1 MCNRDIRI
9 IVEIIILELFS
20 MAKKS
25 VIARNEKRKKLI
37 AQYAEKRAQLKAEG
51 NVEALQKLPRN
62 SSPTRYKNRCNI
74 TGRSKGYLRDFG
86 LSRIKM
92 RELANEGK
100 IPGVRK
106 SSW

>member
-1 MCNRDIRI
+1 
-9 IVEIIILELFS
+9 

-25 VIARNEKRKKLI
+25 VLARNEKRAKLI
-37 AQYAEKRAQLKAEG
+37 EKYAAKRAQLKAEG
-51 NVEALQKLPRN
+51 SWEELQKLPKN
-62 SSPTRYKNRCNI
+62 SSPVRYKNRCGI

-86 LSRIKM
+86 LSRIKF

-100 IPGVRK
+100 VPGVRK

>member
-1 MCNRDIRI
+1 
-9 IVEIIILELFS
+9 

-25 VIARNEKRKKLI
+25 VLARNEKRKKLV
-37 AQYAEKRAQLKAEG
+37 AKYADKRAELKAAGDSEG
-51 NVEALQKLPRN
+51 LQKLPKN
-62 SSPTRYKNRCNI
+62 SSPVRVKNRCNI
-74 TGRSKGYLRDFG
+74 TGRGRGYMSDFG
-86 LSRIKM
+86 LSRIKF